1 MYDSEMANVEVQLQK
16 KEKPPFSIRRRRMKG
31 GMTAYAA
38 WVIAQLSFP
47 WACEGAA

>member
-38 WVIAQLSFP
+38 QLSFP